1 MGKEVSRVNI
11 FKEIVQKHKN
21 GVVYVFVDR
30 IEGKKSFGTGFVI
43 RNNLILTA
51 SHIFSLSDF
60 LDERKILSEQQ
71 KEDNKTN
78 MEEIIR
84 GFIKDIKIKAD
95 GTFYNGNLVYFDSE
109 YDFSILETKF
119 NGKPLLLNLNPKLEL
134 GEEVAFCGYPVRH
147 NFSPDTSPF
156 TVSGGI
162 ISSLYNAKLI
172 GSKEVD
178 AIQVSAVSLSGYSG
192 APLFLKNTG
201 EIIGMMT
208 SNITTNLDMPV
219 YGKNSQE
226 GSEKIEIKGLKK
238 VKIPVA
244 GIGNGIP
251 LKYLKDFFN
260 K

>member
-1 MGKEVSRVNI
+1 MST

-30 IEGKKSFGTGFVI
+30 IEGKTSFGTGFVI
-43 RNNLILTA
+43 RNNLILTV
-51 SHIFSLSDF
+51 SHVFSLSDF
-60 LDERKILSEQQ
+60 SDERKILFEQQ
-71 KEDNKTN
+71 KEDDKTN

-84 GFIKDIKIKAD
+84 GFTRGIRIKVN

-109 YDFSILETKF
+109 HDFSILETKF
-119 NGKPLLLNLNPKLEL
+119 NSQPLTLNLNPNLEI
-134 GEEVAFCGYPVRH
+134 GEEVAFCGYPGRH

-156 TVSGGI
+156 TVSEGI

-178 AIQVSAVSLSGYSG
+178 VIQVSAVSLSGYSG

-201 EIIGMMT
+201 EVVGMMT
-208 SNITTNLDMPV
+208 SNITTNLKMPV
-219 YGKNSQE
+219 YGENSQE
-226 GSEKIEIKGLKK
+226 GSGKIEIKELKL